1 MTPRASTRTRRTCR
15 SSRRWEPYSASSTI
29 SNPRRPWKPILR
41 RQRSTW
47 LEGLL
52 EALPRHDTITV
63 PNGACYIQLPEQW
76 FWAQIEPEQ
85 PHEPVDGLF
94 VVEGA
99 HRREFLILVVL
110 GLRADRPGFSQVSLT
125 VRPED
130 FSLVAEE
137 ARTPPFAPVLDGGDT
152 AGLKSLVS
160 EADVLLLAQLG
171 LQVVSGE

>member
-1 MTPRASTRTRRTCR
+1 VNRERL
-15 SSRRWEPYSASSTI
+15 
-29 SNPRRPWKPILR
+29 K
-41 RQRSTW
+41 
-47 LEGLL
+47 GLL

-85 PHEPVDGLF
+85 PHEPIDGLF

-171 LQVVSGE
+171 LQVVSGN